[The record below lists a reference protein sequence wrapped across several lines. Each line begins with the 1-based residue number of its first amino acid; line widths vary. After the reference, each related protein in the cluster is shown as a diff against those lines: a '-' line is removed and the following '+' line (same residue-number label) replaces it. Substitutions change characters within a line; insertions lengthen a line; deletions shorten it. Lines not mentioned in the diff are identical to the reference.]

1 MVERICPACSY
12 GNPLDNRYCGQ
23 CGAPMEHR
31 ALPETSG
38 APTVTALA
46 QLNTAITPE
55 MKQVGKAVA
64 ISLAALAAEAGM
76 LWLRK
81 RVERMRHAPTAQLAA
96 PAPRSGAITPAPQP
110 NTIVESSHSGQGGMI
125 VVRQRV
131 TQVWQQGNLTH
142 QTTERTV
149 WRDD

>member
-23 CGAPMEHR
+23 CGATMEHR
-31 ALPETSG
+31 ALPATNG
-38 APTVTALA
+38 APAVPALA
-46 QLNTAITPE
+46 QINTAITPE

-76 LWLRK
+76 MWLRR
-81 RVERMRHAPTAQLAA
+81 RVERMRYTPAAQLTA
-96 PAPRSGAITPAPQP
+96 PPPHAGAITPAPQQ
-110 NTIVESSHSGQGGMI
+110 TTLVESSHSGMV